1 MADRLPPIPAEAMT
15 PAQRVAAAEIV
26 AGARGALYG
35 PFVPLLRSPEL
46 MSRLQKTGEYLRYGS
61 AVPERLK
68 EFVILLVARHHDQ
81 QVEWAIHQPIALA
94 AGLAPGIVDAVAE
107 GRRPGE
113 MADDE
118 AVIHD
123 FVIELRLTKGVSD
136 PTYGRALVLLGEQG
150 VVDLV
155 AIVGYYTVLAL
166 VMNVARTPVPPS
178 KLPSSLPVMPLRTS

>member
-1 MADRLPPIPAEAMT
+1 MT